1 MEDSLQNCFS
11 LVPEPPKKDLMKMLE
26 NDHKELR
33 YAARMVRDQPELE
46 KDRENKR
53 LRDREEV

>member
-1 MEDSLQNCFS
+1 M
-11 LVPEPPKKDLMKMLE
+11 PEPPKKDLMKMLE

-46 KDRENKR
+46 
-53 LRDREEV
+53 RDREEKRERNRDEV